1 MTIDSLAFR
10 TACNRINSYRDESE
24 ALMARHAEATECRDC
39 EDFLCM
45 GIEAFDWL
53 ARADEAIRSAVYSG
67 VMAFNPEYDSTLAA
81 LYSEWL
87 KPCEYAERW
96 IVLQQN
102 RGFHVDNLEEFRRCC
117 QEARAVVEENQGL
130 LRNDAFVDLRDKAID
145 AHRRGE
151 TLDFCSE

>member
-1 MTIDSLAFR
+1 
-10 TACNRINSYRDESE
+10 
-24 ALMARHAEATECRDC
+24 MARHAEATECRDC
-39 EDFLCM
+39 EDFLRM

-67 VMAFNPEYDSTLAA
+67 AMAFDPECDSTLAA

-96 IVLQQN
+96 IAIQQN

-117 QEARAVVEENQGL
+117 QEARAIVEENQGV
-130 LRNDAFVDLRDKAID
+130 LRNDAFVDLRDEAID

-151 TLDFCSE
+151 TLDFRSE